1 MVSVFA
7 IEPKVHGFKPGR
19 EAGFLKAI
27 NIRIRP
33 SFGGEVKPSFP
44 CRKILWHV
52 KEPFEV

>member
-44 CRKILWHV
+44 SRKILWHV